1 MLSQMTALFGI
12 GKIILKENGE
22 GFAFLAAAAVA
33 GAIIYWDLS
42 RRGWS
47 TVLE

>member
-1 MLSQMTALFGI
+1 MLFGAGKVLLNEVALGLAMI
-12 GKIILKENGE
+12 GVAL
-22 GFAFLAAAAVA
+22 VA

-47 TVLE
+47 SVVD